1 MRAHGTQARYKRGPD
16 EHGNP
21 GKACRCTPCR
31 EAGNAYMRHR
41 HRMISYGRWQPH
53 VDAAGTR
60 RRIEALV
67 WNGWSLTRLAA
78 RLGWARPVLQ
88 HKMGSVH
95 VAAASAEKVR
105 ALYDELWDQAPPEE
119 TKDEKRAASM
129 ARRYAREHGF
139 AAPLAWD
146 EDGIDDPDARPVA
159 GWERGEGR
167 QWGTLADEARE
178 LFGFGLGQREVAERL
193 GVSVSTLT
201 TTLARV
207 RKQAQQRGEADDRA
221 A

>member
-1 MRAHGTQARYKRGPD
+1 MTRAHGTQARYKRGPD

-21 GKACRCTPCR
+21 GRPCRCTPCR

-67 WNGWSLTRLAA
+67 WNGWSLTGLAA

-88 HKMGSVH
+88 HKMGSAH

-105 ALYDELWDQAPPEE
+105 VLYDELWDQAPPEE
-119 TKDEKRAASM
+119 TKVEKRAATM

-146 EDGIDDPDARPVA
+146 EDAIDDPDARPA
-159 GWERGEGR
+159 DGWERNDEVRRWGVLAEEAGE
-167 QWGTLADEARE
+167 L
-178 LFGFGLGQREVAERL
+178 LGLGLDLGQAAERL
-193 GVSVSTLT
+193 GVSRSTLG
-201 TTLARV
+201 TTLARA
-207 RKQAQQRGEADDRA
+207 RKQEEQDA